1 MDTGHNYIPP
11 EGYEDGVQDYRAAWG
26 GGGPAGVGHGRF
38 TVYMDLGR
46 AIVNIERAMAG
57 GMSNTDRTKVAKLVA
72 KLDTLRG
79 RYE

>member
-1 MDTGHNYIPP
+1 MDTGHSYIPP

-26 GGGPAGVGHGRF
+26 GGVGQGRF

-46 AIVNIERAMAG
+46 AIVNIERAMEG
-57 GMSNTDRTKVAKLVA
+57 GLSNTDRAKAAKLVA

-79 RYE
+79 HYE